1 METMNMIKIGIY
13 LITIILAMFNVGE
26 LLMAEEKQSNPNEVQ
41 IILYQEGKQRI
52 VDHQEPFF
60 QELLQE
66 CEELF
71 LKADSGYRLV
81 LQKDLISQIKK
92 KMAIEVIYSKVHR
105 TDIPKPLYYTRLL
118 IPLQEK
124 FSNGT
129 VFFAGIHEYELK
141 RDKPDLMPEQNYSY
155 VDAYRAFNYVVNTKG
170 QSRLKETLKKITI
183 KMDGETNIEKLN
195 SKA

>member
-1 METMNMIKIGIY
+1 
-13 LITIILAMFNVGE
+13 
-26 LLMAEEKQSNPNEVQ
+26 MAEEKQSRSNEVQ
-41 IILYQEGKQRI
+41 IILYQEGKQSV

-60 QELLQE
+60 EELLLK
-66 CEELF
+66 CEEVF

-92 KMAIEVIYSKVHR
+92 KMAIEVVYSIVHR

-118 IPLQEK
+118 IPLQGK

-141 RDKPDLMPEQNYSY
+141 RDKPDLLPEQNYNY
-155 VDAYRAFNYVVNTKG
+155 IDQYRAFNFVLNTQG
-170 QSRLKETLKKITI
+170 LTRLKETLI
-183 KMDGETNIEKLN
+183 KMSIELD
-195 SKA
+195 

>member
-13 LITIILAMFNVGE
+13 LITIILAIFNVGE
-26 LLMAEEKQSNPNEVQ
+26 LLMAEEKQSKSNEVQ
-41 IILYQEGKQRI
+41 IILYQEGKQMV

-60 QELLQE
+60 HELLQE

-92 KMAIEVIYSKVHR
+92 KMAIEVIYSIVHR

-129 VFFAGIHEYELK
+129 VIFAGIHKYELK

-155 VDAYRAFNYVVNTKG
+155 VDVYRAFNYVLNTKG
-170 QSRLKETLKKITI
+170 LSRLKETLKKITI
-183 KMDGETNIEKLN
+183 KMD
-195 SKA
+195 